1 MTRRRDAGGH
11 DGASSGTNRKLLHRD
26 DKPAGQGTPGRGTP
40 GREQKA
46 EGARQQDEIG
56 SRLRQLYEDVVNEPV
71 PERLRSLLHDA
82 PKPRRHN

>member
-1 MTRRRDAGGH
+1 MTRRRDGDGH

-26 DKPAGQGTPGRGTP
+26 DKPAGQGTPGQ
-40 GREQKA
+40 EQKA